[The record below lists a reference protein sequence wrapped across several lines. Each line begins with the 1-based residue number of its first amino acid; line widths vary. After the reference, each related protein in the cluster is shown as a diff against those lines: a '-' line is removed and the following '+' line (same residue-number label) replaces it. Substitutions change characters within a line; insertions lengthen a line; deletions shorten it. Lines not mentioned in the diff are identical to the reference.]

1 MSYTL
6 ALGLGNMTG
15 AFNQIGQNRS
25 SMGPLA
31 SLGISAGGSLIN
43 NLANLGQAKKSRQF
57 QLDMWN
63 KNNAY
68 NHPSEQMAR
77 LRQANLNPNLMY
89 GQGNVGNSSG
99 PVKDPGRPN
108 IDAGAMNMLSAYQ
121 NTKMQ
126 EVQTD
131 NLRAMN
137 TKIMQD
143 TALANA
149 NTLKALADTKGK
161 NLNNKVLQDT
171 MDTILKK
178 INDEA
183 YIVSAKANDAFN
195 SISRN
200 RRTPEELEILRTS
213 DYGAELNRNTAQAE
227 KLNAIKA
234 LNVLRKLEGMSKDK
248 QLKYLEGKEFLN
260 IISQLSKIFN

>member
-1 MSYTL
+1 MSETL
-6 ALGLGNMTG
+6 AWGLGNMTG
-15 AFNQIGQNRS
+15 AFNNLGQNRQA
-25 SMGPLA
+25 MGPLA

-43 NLANLGQAKKSRQF
+43 NLANIGQAKKARQF

-68 NHPSEQMAR
+68 NHPSAQMER

-89 GQGNVGNSSG
+89 GQGNVGNSNA

-108 IDAGAMNMLSAYQ
+108 IDAGAMDMIGAYQ
-121 NTKMQ
+121 NAKMQ

-143 TALANA
+143 TALSNA
-149 NTLKALADTKGK
+149 QTLKALADTKGK
-161 NLNNKVLQDT
+161 NLNNNVLQET

-183 YIVSAKANDAFN
+183 YIVGAKASDAFN
-195 SISRN
+195 RVQRN
-200 RRTPEELEILRTS
+200 YRTPEQLEALRAS
-213 DYGAELNRNTAQAE
+213 DYSADLNRNAME
-227 KLNAIKA
+227 GKKLDAYDA
-234 LNVLRKLEGMSKDK
+234 LNVLRKLEGMSKEK
-248 QLKYLEGKEFLN
+248 QLKYLEGKEFLT
-260 IISQLSKIFN
+260 IMSQLSKIFN